1 VPLLVTLFSFDIRLA
16 AGTSL
21 AVMGPIA
28 LMGALRQSRQ
38 GTTDWRSGAMLGL
51 GGIVGGL
58 VGAAL
63 AQRLPLTV
71 LTWLFAALL
80 IFTAV
85 RLARAGVKAR
95 RALSDQDHT

>member
-1 VPLLVTLFSFDIRLA
+1 
-16 AGTSL
+16 
-21 AVMGPIA
+21 
-28 LMGALRQSRQ
+28 
-38 GTTDWRSGAMLGL
+38 MLGL